1 MVNFSNSAV
10 QEWWYEL
17 CQSSIL
23 SLPASSSCVFRESPP
38 PHFSQSGMASTLR
51 ITPLTP
57 SVGLERIHE
66 VASCLYWQGGAS
78 FGGSFMCIG
87 SCTPP
92 PPRSHFP
99 LCRHSRGCIKDTI
112 PHWLPI
118 SKYLKVCLMKRLAK
132 QEFFSL
138 DWIHFT
144 LLQMSIT
151 VFRCLPWFGFKHNF
165 LAFLS
170 LFLGENVPSY
180 RRQRVEDRQ
189 LCTQC
194 ERFYLRGDSAWDE
207 ESQGVSGSVC
217 KGGRL
222 QESGTYLPAGVNLMK
237 MSNLKLTH
245 MVKNHFCCLIVQI

>member
-1 MVNFSNSAV
+1 M
-10 QEWWYEL
+10 
-17 CQSSIL
+17 
-23 SLPASSSCVFRESPP
+23 SCVKAVYWAYQLPLAVSLESPP
-38 PHFSQSGMASTLR
+38 HPIFPNLVWPAPCALHRWLPPLAWRGYMKLPAASTGREELHLEGVSCALVHAP
-51 ITPLTP
+51 PL
-57 SVGLERIHE
+57 
-66 VASCLYWQGGAS
+66 
-78 FGGSFMCIG
+78 
-87 SCTPP
+87 